1 MSEGGAPPGW
11 YPDFWTPSRK
21 RYWTGS
27 SWTFATKDSGSV
39 DDAPPED
46 VNPLP
51 GGHGLPAP
59 VVARP
64 PAGATTA
71 GSDSAKRPQK
81 VWKWALAVILGL
93 LVGVVGVVLSTRS
106 DKPAKSAAG
115 GSAIPDPLT
124 PTTQPSLS
132 TGSDPSATALV
143 SLVVTPDDVPTTA
156 DVVLFPGG
164 AGLNQPTLDLCNG
177 RYPSE
182 SRRTA
187 RLQDAVLD
195 PAGKVVLST
204 EAVLYADSGGTTQ
217 AFSELQ
223 SEVARCP
230 KAPVAGAAGEAPVIT
245 TFAPPPDA
253 AWAQTPTVT
262 RRAYDLTSDNGTDP
276 PTRTIA
282 VYLQRGRALL
292 GVYFS
297 QPAGAQMTVAG
308 QTTIEGIVGVFAGR
322 LAALPTSV
330 VGS

>member
-1 MSEGGAPPGW
+1 MSEEGAPPGW

-27 SWTFATKDSGSV
+27 TWTFATVDSAAVG
-39 DDAPPED
+39 DPPPDD

-59 VVARP
+59 VVSRP
-64 PAGATTA
+64 AAAIPD
-71 GSDSAKRPQK
+71 GSAKTKRPQK
-81 VWKWALAVILGL
+81 AWKWALAIVVGL
-93 LVGVVGVVLSTRS
+93 LVGVVGVAMSTRS
-106 DKPAKSAAG
+106 DKPTSSAQR
-115 GSAIPDPLT
+115 SPELDPST
-124 PTTQPSLS
+124 PTTEPSLS
-132 TGSDPSATALV
+132 ASSDPSAPALA
-143 SLVVTPDDVPTTA
+143 SLVVRPEDVPQTA
-156 DVVLFPGG
+156 DVVLFAGG
-164 AGLNQPTLDLCNG
+164 AGLSIPTLDLCNG

-182 SRRTA
+182 TRRSA
-187 RLQDAVLD
+187 RLQDYVLD

-204 EAVLYADSGGTTQ
+204 EAVLYGDSGGTTQ

-230 KAPVAGAAGEAPVIT
+230 KTPVPGAPGEPAVIT
-245 TFAPPPDA
+245 TFGPPPDA
-253 AWAQTPTVT
+253 AWAQTPTVN

-276 PTRTIA
+276 PSRTLA

-292 GVYFS
+292 GVYFA
-297 QPAGAQMTVAG
+297 QPAEPQMAVQG
-308 QTTIEGIVGVFAGR
+308 QTTIEGIVGVFAAR